1 MANEKTYSIK
11 INGLTESIS
20 AVESLNKQLDNLEK
34 RMNAINAAK
43 VTTGG
48 GSASSRGNTNAL
60 TDEERVQKEINKL
73 KQQGAQLDAKIAA
86 AQDEQYRRVVATK
99 DVYKEVVADQKAI
112 AAQERL
118 TANAYSNTMVGMK
131 QQLAD
136 IKAVIQTTDLG
147 DGEGIKKM
155 TERANELTNKL
166 KEMEEAY
173 GQFGRNVGN
182 YKSAFDG
189 MQKLSVTVGGVTREF
204 NSAREASKT
213 LKNEL
218 IGLEAAGS
226 GNTEVAKELRSEYYK
241 LQSAMD
247 DATKSSKAMDEA
259 MDYMQSFTALA
270 SVGNGLQA
278 FFGFDDSEI
287 TRSIQKL
294 VALQGVLQGI
304 ETITKQMETEEG
316 IGKVFSDGSKAV
328 DTFVAKITG
337 AKIGMD
343 GLTMSSRAAT
353 IAVKGLSLALK
364 AIGIGL
370 VTAAIAYA
378 VDGLQKFVKSLDTTK
393 TKINSLESSVKALN
407 RQYEQRK
414 DLLAGSYLN
423 GAISTESFLAD
434 QYRLE
439 NEYIEKQISLL
450 QQRQEI
456 ANERGFMNDFFT
468 PTGEYNGFTGKKF
481 NGSASS
487 SSWYFGQS
495 FSYDVSSI
503 KEAEEAWR
511 KLNKAVQEGKDYFSE
526 YGEGLSGWW
535 DSLFTT
541 VTQTEDVMKGMGNIV
556 LSNVVGEFQELER
569 KFSSG
574 KISAEEYAKGLKELT
589 DSMNSS
595 DVVNSVIA
603 NLDQYIPD
611 EEVRKK
617 VENIIQYLYRLN
629 DEFNAVSEAQ
639 VHRWNQVRIDAM
651 EEGAAKIAAQ
661 MAEDERHEIAQ
672 YAKTQEQVELIQKK
686 YQRKRLDET
695 KKHNE
700 KVARERK
707 KNAKEQLEAERELS
721 NLRIANMKEGLNKV
735 LKQLEEERKLRIAK
749 VEADGKLVEERRAEI
764 NKLYRKKELD
774 AQRDWI
780 EKVEKAYRDMYD
792 NIRSYSLETTNII
805 VNSLEQ
811 GYSVGKQNWE
821 YGKGKGSK
829 EGWSALPDYGI
840 QGQNQLTNETQKE
853 LGVENQMTKK
863 LAEVF
868 DERRKIVEQYWKD
881 REEFE
886 TGAIQSIYTMQVA
899 LENENY
905 QSERLS
911 VEHHYDDLINDLD
924 KKLREGLILEE
935 DYYKLRQQA
944 LDDHNLRQRLIY
956 EKHQITLQQI
966 EQEGVNKKR
975 EIYTEGFRQ
984 QLQELRDFQ
993 TAISNLESKQPAY
1006 TSWGFIDFKKT
1017 NENNRNLLD
1026 SYKKL
1031 VDDVARLKGELQKK
1045 LDEQKISFDDFQ
1057 NANRELDSFVDNV
1070 GQKIDEVKYKLSDL
1084 GQIQTFIQDIQ
1095 QYAQQLGTSLNSM
1108 LQAFADYAD
1117 QLHENEINRLE
1128 EEIDKQKE
1136 IYDKQEEIANE
1147 HKDRL
1152 NEIEDELATARG
1164 DRRQR
1169 LIDQLNA
1176 EMAAQ
1181 RQAIIE
1187 QQKALKE
1194 QQRLEKQKDREDKKR
1209 KQDQKKMAIT
1219 QAVINGAT
1227 AFMNALAQQP
1237 IWLGIAMAA
1246 MTAAMT
1252 AVQIATISS
1261 AKYAEGGVI
1270 QGRSHAQGGVK
1281 VLGGQ
1286 AEVEGGEY
1294 ITNKATTSHN
1304 VELLSFINDK
1314 KRKLNID
1321 DFIEF
1326 YSNGK
1331 TRKNISS
1338 MSPGRKFADG
1348 GVIPSLRS
1356 DISVNDR
1363 LLTAFEDYS
1372 NRPVQVAVVDINDR
1386 QAAVRNVQ
1394 VMAGLT
1400 E

>member
-1 MANEKTYSIK
+1 MANTKEYFIK
-11 INGLTESIS
+11 INGLQQSID
-20 AVESLNKQLDNLEK
+20 AVESLNKQLDKLEQK
-34 RMNAINAAK
+34 MKTLSSSK
-43 VTTGG
+43 VGGG
-48 GSASSRGNTNAL
+48 GSTKANAAL
-60 TDEERVQKEINKL
+60 SEEEQVQKEINKL
-73 KQQGAQLDAKIAA
+73 KQQGQQLDAKILA
-86 AQDEQYRRVVATK
+86 AQDEIYKRVDATK
-99 DVYKEVVADQKAI
+99 QLYKETIADQKAL
-112 AAQERL
+112 AAAERL
-118 TANAYSNTMVGMK
+118 QADAYSNTMVGMK

-147 DGEGIKKM
+147 DGDAIKKM
-155 TERANELTNKL
+155 TQQANELNEKL
-166 KEMEEAY
+166 KKVEESY

-259 MDYMQSFTALA
+259 MDAMKSFTALA
-270 SVGNGLQA
+270 SIGNGLQA
-278 FFGFDDSEI
+278 FFGFDNNEI
-287 TRSIQKL
+287 TKSIQKL

-316 IGKVFSDGSKAV
+316 IGKIFSDGSKAV
-328 DTFVAKITG
+328 DTFVANITG

-423 GAISTESFLAD
+423 NALSTEQFLAE

-439 NEYIEKQISLL
+439 NEYLDKQISLL

-456 ANERGFMNDFFT
+456 ANKPGLMNDFFT

-481 NGSASS
+481 SGSASS

-511 KLNKAVQEGKDYFSE
+511 KLNKAVSEGKDYFSE

-556 LSNVVGEFQELER
+556 LSNVVGEFQELEK

-589 DSMNSS
+589 DAMNSS
-595 DVVNSVIA
+595 DVLNSVIA

-695 KKHNE
+695 KKQNE
-700 KVARERK
+700 KIARERK

-749 VEADGKLVEERRAEI
+749 VVADGRLVEERRAEI
-764 NKLYRKKELD
+764 NKLYRKKELE
-774 AQRDWI
+774 AQRDWA
-780 EKVEKAYRDMYD
+780 EKVEKAYRDLYD
-792 NIRSYSLETTNII
+792 NIRNYSLDTTRII
-805 VNSLEQ
+805 VNSLQ
-811 GYSVGKQNWE
+811 QAYDIGKQNWD
-821 YGKGKGSK
+821 YSK
-829 EGWSALPDYGI
+829 EEKYGGGWSRIPDYGV
-840 QGQNQLTNETQKE
+840 QGQNQLSRETQTE
-853 LGVENQMTKK
+853 LGIENEMTKR
-863 LAEVF
+863 LATVYA
-868 DERRKIVEQYWKD
+868 ERSRIIRDYWKQ

-886 TGAIQSIYTMQVA
+886 TSALDSIYQMQVA

-905 QSERLS
+905 EAERIN
-911 VEHHYDDLINDLD
+911 VEHHYNDLVND
-924 KKLREGLILEE
+924 LEKKEREGLITYEKFLE
-935 DYYKLRQQA
+935 LRQQA
-944 LDDHNLRQRLIY
+944 LDEHNMRVKVMQVQHENTIKQLEQESFNKRREIFTESLRQR
-956 EKHQITLQQI
+956 
-966 EQEGVNKKR
+966 
-975 EIYTEGFRQ
+975 
-984 QLQELRDFQ
+984 LQELRDYQ
-993 TAISNLESKQPAY
+993 TAISNLEAKQPVY

-1017 NENNRNLLD
+1017 NENNRNLLEA
-1026 SYKKL
+1026 YRKL
-1031 VDDVARLKGELQKK
+1031 VNDIAKLKEELQEK
-1045 LDEQKISFDDFQ
+1045 LDAHEITFDDFQ
-1057 NANRELDSFVDNV
+1057 NANRELDAFVDNV
-1070 GQKIDEVKYKLSDL
+1070 GQKMDEVKYKLSDA
-1084 GQIQTFIQDIQ
+1084 GQFQTFVQNVQ
-1095 QYAQQLGTSLNSM
+1095 QFAQQLGSALNSM
-1108 LQAFADYAD
+1108 LQAFGDYTD
-1117 QLHENEINRLE
+1117 QQYENTINDLE
-1128 EEIDKQKE
+1128 EQIDKLQDL
-1136 IYDKQEEIANE
+1136 YDRQEEIVNE
-1147 HKDRL
+1147 HKSKLDS
-1152 NEIEDELATARG
+1152 IEDELATARG
-1164 DRRQR
+1164 DRRQH

-1176 EMAAQ
+1176 EMEAQ
-1181 RQAIIE
+1181 RAAFAEQKKIE
-1187 QQKALKE
+1187 KEKKAL
-1194 QQRLEKQKDREDKKR
+1194 EDKKDQEEMAR
-1209 KQDQKKMAIT
+1209 KKAQKKIAMT
-1219 QAVINGAT
+1219 SAVINGAT
-1227 AFMNALAQQP
+1227 AFMNALSQQP
-1237 IWLGIAMAA
+1237 IWLGIALAA

-1261 AKYAEGGVI
+1261 AKYADGGVI
-1270 QGRSHAQGGVK
+1270 QGKSHAQGGVK

-1286 AEVEGGEY
+1286 AEVEGQEF
-1294 ITNKATTSHN
+1294 ITNRQTTSKN
-1304 VELLSFINDK
+1304 VDLLYYINSK
-1314 KRKLNID
+1314 KKKLD
-1321 DFIEF
+1321 LSDFIEF
-1326 YSNGK
+1326 YSSGNM
-1331 TRKNISS
+1331 TKNIS
-1338 MSPGRKFADG
+1338 PTKRIFADG
-1348 GVIPSLRS
+1348 GQIPTLRN
-1356 DISVNDR
+1356 DIDINDR
-1363 LLTAFEDYS
+1363 LLAAFEDYS
-1372 NRPVQVAVVDINDR
+1372 NRNVVVSVVDINNR
-1386 QAAVRNVQ
+1386 QEAVRKVQ
-1394 VMAGLT
+1394 VLSGLNADD
-1400 E
+1400 

>member
-1 MANEKTYSIK
+1 MANGTKEYKIV
-11 INGLTESIS
+11 INGITESVD
-20 AVESLNKQLDNLEK
+20 AVKSLNSQLDKLEQ
-34 RMNAINAAK
+34 RMKTLSSAK
-43 VTTGG
+43 VSTGG
-48 GSASSRGNTNAL
+48 GSKGSSSTL
-60 TDEERVQKEINKL
+60 SEEEAVQKEINKL

-86 AQDEQYRRVVATK
+86 TQDEIFKRVDATK
-99 DVYKEVVADQKAI
+99 QLYKETLADQKAI

-147 DGEGIKKM
+147 DSDGIKKM
-155 TERANELTNKL
+155 TEQANELANKL
-166 KEMEEAY
+166 KKMEEAY

-182 YKSAFDG
+182 YSSAFDG

-204 NSAREASKT
+204 NTAREASKT

-226 GNTEVAKELRSEYYK
+226 GNTEVAKELRAEYYK

-259 MDYMQSFTALA
+259 MDFMQSFTALA

-316 IGKVFSDGSKAV
+316 IGKIFSDGSKAV

-353 IAVKGLSLALK
+353 LAVKGLSLALK

-378 VDGLQKFVKSLDTTK
+378 VEGIQKFVKSLDTTK
-393 TKINSLESSVKALN
+393 VKINALESSLKALN
-407 RQYEQRK
+407 RQYEQRR
-414 DLLAGSYLN
+414 DLLAGSYLS
-423 GAISTESFLAD
+423 GVISTESFLAE
-434 QYRLE
+434 QYKLE
-439 NEYIEKQISLL
+439 NEYLDRQINLL

-456 ANERGFMNDFFT
+456 ANKPGFMNDFFT
-468 PTGEYNGFTGKKF
+468 PTGSYNGFTGKKF
-481 NGSASS
+481 SGNASS

-503 KEAEEAWR
+503 KEAEEAWK
-511 KLNKAVQEGKDYFSE
+511 KLNQAVQNGNDYFSE
-526 YGEGLSGWW
+526 YGNSLSDWW

-556 LSNVVGEFQELER
+556 LSDVIGQFQELEK
-569 KFSSG
+569 KFNDG
-574 KISAEEYAKGLKELT
+574 KISADDYAKGLKELT
-589 DSMNSS
+589 DAMNSS
-595 DVVNSVIA
+595 DVINSVIA

-611 EEVRKK
+611 EEVRKR
-617 VENIIQYLYRLN
+617 VENIINYLYRLN

-700 KVARERK
+700 KIARERK
-707 KNAKEQLEAERELS
+707 KNAKEQLEAERDLS

-749 VEADGKLVEERRAEI
+749 VEADGRLVEERRAEI

-774 AQRDWI
+774 AQREWT
-780 EKVEKAYRDMYD
+780 EKVEKSYRDLYD
-792 NIRSYSLETTNII
+792 NIRSYSLETTRII

-811 GYSVGKQNWE
+811 GYSIGKQNWE
-821 YGKGKGSK
+821 YGKESDS
-829 EGWSALPDYGI
+829 GWNRMSDYGV
-840 QGQNQLTNETQKE
+840 QGQNQLTKETQKE
-853 LGVENQMTKK
+853 LGVENEMTRK
-863 LAEVF
+863 LADVY
-868 DERRKIVEQYWKD
+868 DDRSKIIRNYWKQ

-886 TGAIQSIYTMQVA
+886 IGAIESIYTMQVA

-905 QSERLS
+905 QSERVN
-911 VEHHYDDLINDLD
+911 VEHHYDDLIKDLD
-924 KKLREGLILEE
+924 NKLREGLITEE
-935 DYYKLRQQA
+935 KYYELRQQA
-944 LDDHNLRQRLIY
+944 LDEHNMRVKVMQIQHENTLREL
-956 EKHQITLQQI
+956 
-966 EQEGVNKKR
+966 EQEGINKKR
-975 EIYTEGFRQ
+975 EIFTESLRQ
-984 QLQELRDFQ
+984 QLQELRDYQ

-1017 NENNRNLLD
+1017 NENNRNLLE
-1026 SYKKL
+1026 SYRKL
-1031 VDDVARLKGELQKK
+1031 VDDVARLKKELQDK
-1045 LDEQKISFDDFQ
+1045 LDSKEITFDDFQ

-1070 GQKIDEVKYKLSDL
+1070 GQKMDEVKYKLSQI

-1095 QYAQQLGTSLNSM
+1095 QYAQQLGAGLNNM
-1108 LQAFADYAD
+1108 LQAFSDYSD

-1128 EEIDKQKE
+1128 EEIEKQKE
-1136 IYDKQEEIANE
+1136 IYDKQEDIANE
-1147 HKDRL
+1147 HKNKL
-1152 NEIEDELATARG
+1152 NEIEDELSSARG
-1164 DRRQR
+1164 DRRQH

-1181 RQAIIE
+1181 RKAVQE

-1194 QQRLEKQKDREDKKR
+1194 QQKLEKQKDREEQKR
-1209 KQDQKKMAIT
+1209 REDQKKAQKT
-1219 QAVINGAT
+1219 QAIINGAT

-1237 IWLGIAMAA
+1237 IWLGIALAA

-1252 AVQIATISS
+1252 AVQIATINS

-1270 QGRSHAQGGVK
+1270 QGKSHAQGGVK

-1286 AEVEGGEY
+1286 AEVEGGEF
-1294 ITNKATTSHN
+1294 ITNKQTTSRN
-1304 VELLSFINDK
+1304 IELLSFINDRK
-1314 KRKLNID
+1314 KKID
-1321 DFIEF
+1321 LDDMIEF
-1326 YSNGK
+1326 YTGGK
-1331 TRKNISS
+1331 AKKAIGLSSPTRKFEN
-1338 MSPGRKFADG
+1338 G
-1348 GVIPSLRS
+1348 GVIPTLRG
-1356 DISVNDR
+1356 DIDVNDR

-1372 NRPVQVAVVDINDR
+1372 NRPTVVQVVDIIDR
-1386 QAAVRNVQ
+1386 TEAVKEVQ
-1394 VMAGLT
+1394 VMAGL